1 MTINLNGVLING
13 ETNGVLWNGGNRMG
27 NVQVSAS
34 AALAGTLNICGAGG
48 ASFTTTPGLVGTL
61 DIGPTGSVPFDT
73 PEGLDGAQSLV
84 DLHGPAYFKL
94 SDPADVGKVR
104 VTWSMG

>member
-1 MTINLNGVLING
+1 MTINLTGVLING
-13 ETNGVLWNGGNRMG
+13 ETSGVLWNGGNRMG
-27 NVQVSAS
+27 DLQVSTSS
-34 AALAGTLNICGAGG
+34 ALVGTLSIGGAGG

-61 DIGPTGSVPFDT
+61 DIGPTGSVPFD
-73 PEGLDGAQSLV
+73 PEGPDGAQSLV